1 MLDVDVE
8 KVECRLRLRFSRED
22 KELNLQ
28 FWKKIFIIIK
38 RKSIHQHYEELS
50 DSLDMLNARM
60 MMTHGQ
66 CRVME

>member
-50 DSLDMLNARM
+50 DSLDMLNTRM